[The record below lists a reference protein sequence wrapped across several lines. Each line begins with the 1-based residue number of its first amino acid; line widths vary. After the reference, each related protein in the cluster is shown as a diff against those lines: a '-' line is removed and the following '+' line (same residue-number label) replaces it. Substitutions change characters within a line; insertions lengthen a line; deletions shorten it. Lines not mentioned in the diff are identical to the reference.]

1 MPADSVSDSISRQR
15 LLMKIM
21 LLSDPALDSADN
33 LPNTRTDIAT
43 CQQSYGKT
51 ILLSIGGA
59 TYTEGGFTSSDDAVA
74 AANQIWA
81 TFGPQQSG
89 SSALRPFGSSF
100 VDGFDFD
107 FETTVSNTAPFAN
120 QLRSLMNAD
129 TSQSWYLTAAPQCP
143 YPDAA
148 DNPMLN
154 GTVPMDAV
162 FVQFYNN
169 YCGVQSYTPGSST
182 QNNFNFATWDNW
194 AKTVSLNPAVKVF
207 LGIPAGSTAA
217 GSGYEPPSTLDP
229 IITYCK
235 QFSSFGGVM
244 MWDASQ
250 AVANNGFLPAIKQSL
265 TGAASMIKGRFTLR
279 HEVVVEHY

>member
-1 MPADSVSDSISRQR
+1 MAS
-15 LLMKIM
+15 
-21 LLSDPALDSADN
+21 
-33 LPNTRTDIAT
+33 
-43 CQQSYGKT
+43 
-51 ILLSIGGA
+51 
-59 TYTEGGFTSSDDAVA
+59 
-74 AANQIWA
+74 ANQIWA
-81 TFGPQQSG
+81 TFGPEQSG

-100 VDGFDFD
+100 VNGFDFD
-107 FETTVSNTAPFAN
+107 FETTVSNTAAFAN
-120 QLRSLMNAD
+120 QLRNLMNGAGLGP
-129 TSQSWYLTAAPQCP
+129 WYLTAAPQCP

-154 GTVPMDAV
+154 GTVGMDAV

-169 YCGVQSYTPGSST
+169 YCGLQSYDAGAST

-217 GSGYEPPSTLDP
+217 GSGYEPPSTLGP
-229 IITYCK
+229 IIDYCK

-250 AVANNGFLPAIKQSL
+250 ANANSGFLSAVKQDL
-265 TGAASMIKGRFTLR
+265 T
-279 HEVVVEHY
+279 

>member
-1 MPADSVSDSISRQR
+1 
-15 LLMKIM
+15 M

-207 LGIPAGSTAA
+207 LGIPASSTAA